1 MGDTVLEITLHEV
14 TCSYQ
19 KQLISGV
26 GSSIYVESQ

>member
-14 TCSYQ
+14 ICSDQ
-19 KQLISGV
+19 EQLISGV